1 MATQLIV
8 KVKPELDQKEFE
20 EQLKK
25 AIKMAESA
33 LKIAET
39 VQLSIEADTDSLDKL
54 QWAIDNLSS
63 SDIELTADGSD
74 VMSEINKIASQWDD
88 IKNGANDAYN
98 EQFAAVAKLAREGK
112 QQTEEYEQAIV
123 LLRERKQAVDDI
135 AKAEAKVTAELQDQ
149 NDVPMPDAGDSALG
163 FLALSEAAGTLNETF
178 GSIVESGSE
187 FAEAQKALRAQTG
200 ATAEEM
206 SVLKDQA
213 REAFVNG
220 VGESASDAIK
230 VIGQAKQTVG
240 KFFDGDELN
249 GFILSASNA
258 GKAFDVDVNE
268 VLQKSQGFIQAFGL
282 NADEAGNLLTLAMRD
297 GKVAAGDVL
306 DTIQE
311 YPLLMKQ
318 AGLSAEEFIGIM
330 TRGSEAGSFTT
341 DKIADAIK
349 ETQIR
354 LNAGDIDAALA
365 GLANVPKGLQDEIA
379 NIAKAAKTGEISVK
393 DLMFRVTEATEN
405 AVKEGTISEQLR
417 SQIQVGISGS
427 PAEEL
432 GTELYAKLF
441 GAPINTDEISAKA
454 SNAAAIVQESF
465 NPSITDKIT
474 KQLTFLQEQAS
485 AALLP
490 LAKGAQALTAAAP
503 QLAAVKQI
511 LPPGVAET
519 FEKNLGKIATQ
530 AKDQLAPALSK
541 LGPALANPMVLG
553 VGASVAALA
562 LFFTQT
568 ERGQKIWD
576 DLSDGA
582 TKLYERI
589 EPALTALG
597 DLFSEVFGFIV
608 EDVIGNVTFVGEFI
622 GLIIDKVVDLAGSL
636 SDFFGLSTEGQGLT
650 DTVSTLES
658 SFNKVSITIRGVT
671 EAMTALREGA
681 LEILSKLLDGDI
693 TGALSAASNLGDKV
707 GNAFNK
713 GVQEKSKELRLEG
726 LQKQVEA
733 GFEIKGNLDKNNRL
747 KELADNYAKTTDTV
761 KKQNIAEVIGREFGV
776 AAEEAGKFAEAQ
788 EQALT
793 GQLQGSQ
800 KAFVTLLKEQ
810 GDTYLQNKGK
820 AEQLRK
826 EIVAQAIAGKDVTKL
841 TEEYNKVAEATEES
855 RKVLEATVDEGKGL
869 GITSD
874 NLEEIA
880 KQAGLSAEEAAKM
893 AGNTKKFAAE
903 TNAAKQAAR
912 DLAAEWNKAK
922 QELDN
927 GISGNT
933 AKLSQMAK
941 EGGRN
946 TEEFKKL
953 VQETRNQVKQR
964 EAAAKTEEQ
973 IQKITG
979 QIKPEYKTI
988 EELIQLA
995 YDKRAAALD
1004 IEEQIYGIAV
1014 ESTRLAQGRERN
1026 AGDEIALAEKTL
1038 DIQTRKQQAL
1048 LDELAQKKAIVK
1060 ESNGEFEITLKGLKK
1075 EDKAKFEAD
1084 LEQLSRDI
1092 AQSDNAVAEI
1102 RLTSKIDDAAFQKEL
1117 RAFEREQIAIDIE
1130 LGFATN
1136 SSLSEAL
1143 DQEIQSVDGQITELR
1158 KKLTPEIDAETT
1170 KQYKRQLLEL
1180 IRERQGYEREKTAI
1194 IEESKQKEI
1203 ETLRSVASAE
1213 LAEYDKR
1220 IEQRIAKLS
1229 VSFGLE
1235 QSMKDKFNQ
1244 EQLAD
1249 STKAIDDETTKI
1261 LAAYDER
1268 FNAELAALENTKSA
1282 GILSQRSYDEQKITL
1297 TKQAEAEKL
1306 RIEQEAQEQRERI
1319 AEEARQRT
1327 LRLESE
1333 AQSKSLIASAA
1344 AARKRLDLEIEQA
1357 EKEISIAKSVND
1369 AKAVEEANVRL
1380 EGLKAR
1386 LTEEGNILN
1395 TLAQSLGEDVT
1406 SAIASGIGGDDEA
1419 FDDSYRK
1426 IFGKL
1431 AGALK
1436 AYLSSFVLE
1445 IVLSS
1450 PLIKSAI
1457 AATGFL
1463 APLTTAAIYGTVY
1476 AGVNALASPIIDG
1489 LTSFATGGR
1498 IDQPTVAVIGD
1509 ASRLGGNNREWVTT
1523 DKQLQTI
1530 VQMSSSAVAA
1540 PLLAE
1545 VRALRAAFESGVIV
1559 GELRGND
1566 LMLIVKAA
1574 EQSYRRRIV

>member
-20 EQLKK
+20 AQLQK
-25 AIKMAESA
+25 ALRLAESA
-33 LKIAET
+33 LKIAEA
-39 VQLSIEADTDSLDKL
+39 VQVSIEADSSSLDKVTD
-54 QWAIDNLSS
+54 AIAALS
-63 SDIELTADGSD
+63 DEQIKLNADGTEA
-74 VMSEINKIASQWDD
+74 MNEINKVAKEWDSV
-88 IKNGANDAYN
+88 KNGANEAYN

-112 QQTEEYEQAIV
+112 QQTEEYEQAIA

-135 AKAEAKVTAELQDQ
+135 AKAEAKVTAELQYQ
-149 NDVPMPDAGDSALG
+149 NDVPMPDASESAVS
-163 FLALSEAAGTLNETF
+163 FLALNEALGTLNEGF
-178 GSIVESGSE
+178 NSIVEKGSE

-240 KFFDGDELN
+240 KFFEGDELN

-379 NIAKAAKTGEISVK
+379 GIAKAAKAGEISVK

-511 LPPGVAET
+511 LPDTVAEA

-530 AKDQLAPALSK
+530 AKDTLAPALKS
-541 LGPALANPMVLG
+541 LGPALSNPIVLG
-553 VGASVAALA
+553 VGASVAALT

-568 ERGQKIWD
+568 ERGQEIWD
-576 DLSDGA
+576 NLSDGA
-582 TKLYERI
+582 TKLYETVK
-589 EPALTALG
+589 PALTALG
-597 DLFSEVFGFIV
+597 DLFSEVFGFVV
-608 EDVIGNVTFVGEFI
+608 EDVIGNVEFVGESI
-622 GLIIDKVVDLAGSL
+622 GLIIDKIVKMTSSL
-636 SDFFGLSTEGQGLT
+636 SEFFGLSTEGEGLQ
-650 DTVSTLES
+650 DTVTTLEGAFS
-658 SFNKVSITIRGVT
+658 KVSITIRGVS
-671 EAMTALREGA
+671 EAFTALREGA

-841 TEEYNKVAEATEES
+841 TEEYNKVSEATEES
-855 RKVLEATVDEGKGL
+855 RKALEATVEEGKGL

-922 QELDN
+922 SDLDN
-927 GISGNT
+927 AISGST

-946 TEEFKKL
+946 TDEFKKL
-953 VQETRNQVKQR
+953 VAETRAQVKQR

-988 EELIQLA
+988 AELIQLA

-1004 IEEQIYGIAV
+1004 VEEQIYGIAI

-1026 AGDEIALAEKTL
+1026 AGDEAAIANKTL
-1038 DIQTRKQQAL
+1038 DIQLRKRQAL
-1048 LDELAQKKAIVK
+1048 LDELAAKKAVVN
-1060 ESNGEFEITLKGLKK
+1060 EANGEFTIQLKGLKK
-1075 EDKAKFEAD
+1075 EDKDNFENQ

-1092 AQSDNAVAEI
+1092 SASQNLVVDI
-1102 RLTSKIDDAAFQKEL
+1102 RLQAKLDDQAFAAEL
-1117 RAFEREQIAIDIE
+1117 RAFEREQVQLDIE
-1130 LGFATN
+1130 LGFATPN
-1136 SSLSEAL
+1136 ALADLL
-1143 DQEIQSVDGQITELR
+1143 DQEISSVDSQIADLR
-1158 KKLTPEIDAETT
+1158 KKITPELDDETV

-1180 IRERQGYEREKTAI
+1180 IRSRQGFEREKTAI
-1194 IEESKQKEI
+1194 IDEQKAKEI
-1203 ETLRSVASAE
+1203 ESLRSITSAE
-1213 LAEYDKR
+1213 LDEYDRR
-1220 IEQRIAKLS
+1220 IEQRLS
-1229 VSFGLE
+1229 RFNASFALE
-1235 QSMKDKFNQ
+1235 QQIKEKFNQ
-1244 EQLAD
+1244 DSLAD
-1249 STKAIDDETTKI
+1249 ATSAIDKETQAI
-1261 LAAYDER
+1261 LEATDER
-1268 FNAELAALENTKSA
+1268 LTAELAALDRTNKA
-1282 GILSQRSYDEQKITL
+1282 GILSQRDYDEQKITL
-1297 TKQAEAEKL
+1297 TKRLEAEKL
-1306 RIEQEAQEQRERI
+1306 RIEEEAAEQRERL
-1319 AEEARQRT
+1319 AEAARQRT
-1327 LRLESE
+1327 IRLEAE
-1333 AQSKSLIASAA
+1333 ASAKQLISTA
-1344 AARKRLDLEIEQA
+1344 VANRKRIDLEIEQA
-1357 EKEISIAKSVND
+1357 EKEISIAKSIND
-1369 AKAVEEANVRL
+1369 AKAVEEASVRL
-1380 EGLKAR
+1380 EGLKSR
-1386 LTEEGNILN
+1386 LEEEGNILN
-1395 TLAQSLGEDVT
+1395 SLAQTLGEDVT
-1406 SAIASGIGGDDEA
+1406 SAIASGIGGDDQA
-1419 FDDSYRK
+1419 FDESYRK

-1436 AYLSSFVLE
+1436 SYLAGFVLE
-1445 IVLSS
+1445 IILSS
-1450 PLIKSAI
+1450 PMIKSAI

-1463 APLTTAAIYGTVY
+1463 APVTTAAIYGTVY

-1498 IDQPTVAVIGD
+1498 IDQPTLAVIGD
-1509 ASRLGGNNREWVTT
+1509 AARLGGNNREWVTN

-1530 VQMSSSAVAA
+1530 VQMSASASAM
-1540 PLLAE
+1540 PLIDE
-1545 VRALRAAFESGVIV
+1545 IRAMRYAFESGIIV
-1559 GELRGND
+1559 GELSGND
-1566 LMLIVKAA
+1566 LLLSVKAA
-1574 EQSYRRRIV
+1574 EQSYNRRLR